1 MEANEK
7 RGHNMG
13 YGYDPEETTGQE
25 HMDGTAPESGGQ
37 EYTDSAQKT
46 DASDMSAYSG
56 VSDDTSAYSSGSTGA
71 SDNAQN
77 ASDNTQDTFNS
88 ASDADQGAQPSR
100 SRYEY
105 QNYYNDRYRGD
116 DSKQKYGYQPGVQQT
131 PAPKKGDS
139 AGKWIAVSALVVIF
153 VCVCIGIG
161 LIGVYSIRS
170 ANQLDSA
177 SVGVLEVAPDA
188 GDDAKNQED
197 DGNHAATDSPER
209 SEAGLSGDSS
219 LTEDTTTG
227 DGQVA
232 AASEIAQQQSAS
244 AVVTD
249 VTQVVE
255 AVMPACVSIT
265 NNFTQTVQ
273 DFWGQTYSQD
283 ETASGSG
290 IIIGENEQELLIVT
304 NNHVV
309 DSTEQ
314 LYVQFIDGET
324 VEAQV
329 KGTDAS
335 ADLAVVAVKLDTIAN
350 STKQEICIARMGD
363 SDSLKIGEPAI
374 AIGNALGY
382 GQSVTTGVISAL
394 NRKIDSSN
402 SEEGTSLIQTDAAI
416 NPGNSGGALL
426 NMRGEVIGIN
436 SNKIGGSSIEGMG
449 YAIPIS
455 TARPIIED
463 LMERQTRT
471 KYSEEERGYLGISCI
486 NVTSDLS
493 ENFSMPQGIFVAQVY
508 SGTGAET
515 AGLVRGNIV
524 VAFDGVTV
532 QNQEELTKQM
542 QYYKAGESVEITIMV
557 NSANGY
563 QQKNVTVTLSSYDQI
578 NAASKAAQE
587 SKQR

>member
-1 MEANEK
+1 
-7 RGHNMG
+7 MG

-25 HMDGTAPESGGQ
+25 HMDDTAPESGEQ

-71 SDNAQN
+71 ADNAQN

-88 ASDADQGAQPSR
+88 ASDAEQGAQPSR

-131 PAPKKGDS
+131 PAPKKRDS

-394 NRKIDSSN
+394 NRKIESSN

-508 SGTGAET
+508 SGTGAEA

>member
-1 MEANEK
+1 
-7 RGHNMG
+7 MG

-25 HMDGTAPESGGQ
+25 HMDDTAPESGEQ

-56 VSDDTSAYSSGSTGA
+56 VSDDTSAYSSRSTGA
-71 SDNAQN
+71 ADNAQN
-77 ASDNTQDTFNS
+77 ASDNTQDTSDNTQDTFNS
-88 ASDADQGAQPSR
+88 ASDAEQGAQPSR

-116 DSKQKYGYQPGVQQT
+116 DSKQKYGYQPGAQQT
-131 PAPKKGDS
+131 PAPKKADS
-139 AGKWIAVSALVVIF
+139 AGKWIAVGALVVIF
-153 VCVCIGIG
+153 ICVCIGIG
-161 LIGVYSIRS
+161 LIGVYSIQT
-170 ANQLDSA
+170 ANQQDFP

-188 GDDAKNQED
+188 GDDAEIQEN
-197 DGNHAATDSPER
+197 DGNSAATDSSES

-219 LTEDTTTG
+219 LTEGTTTE

-394 NRKIDSSN
+394 NRKIESSN

-508 SGTGAET
+508 SGTGAEA

-563 QQKNVTVTLSSYDQI
+563 QQKNVTVTLFSYDQI

>member
-1 MEANEK
+1 
-7 RGHNMG
+7 MG

-25 HMDGTAPESGGQ
+25 HMDDTAPESGEQ

-71 SDNAQN
+71 ADNAQN
-77 ASDNTQDTFNS
+77 ASDNTQDTSDNTQDTFNS
-88 ASDADQGAQPSR
+88 ASDAEQGAQPSR

-131 PAPKKGDS
+131 PAPKKRDS

-209 SEAGLSGDSS
+209 SEAGRSGDSS

-394 NRKIDSSN
+394 NRKIESSN

-508 SGTGAET
+508 SGTGAEA

-524 VAFDGVTV
+524 VAFDGITV
-532 QNQEELTKQM
+532 QDQEELTKQM

>member
-1 MEANEK
+1 
-7 RGHNMG
+7 MG

-25 HMDGTAPESGGQ
+25 HLDGTAPESGGQ

-71 SDNAQN
+71 ADNAQN

-131 PAPKKGDS
+131 PAPKKRDS

-177 SVGVLEVAPDA
+177 SVGVLEVAPDV

-394 NRKIDSSN
+394 NRKIENSN

-508 SGTGAET
+508 SGTGAEA

>member
-1 MEANEK
+1 
-7 RGHNMG
+7 MG

-25 HMDGTAPESGGQ
+25 HMDDTAPESGGQ

-56 VSDDTSAYSSGSTGA
+56 ASDDTSAYSSGSTGVA
-71 SDNAQN
+71 DNAQN

-88 ASDADQGAQPSR
+88 ASDADQSAQPSR

-105 QNYYNDRYRGD
+105 HNYYDDRYRGD

-131 PAPKKGDS
+131 PAPPKRDS
-139 AGKWIAVSALVVIF
+139 AGKWIAVGALVVIF
-153 VCVCIGIG
+153 ICVCIGIG
-161 LIGVYSIRS
+161 LIGVYSIQT
-170 ANQLDSA
+170 ANQQDSP
-177 SVGVLEVAPDA
+177 SVGVFEVAPDA
-188 GDDAKNQED
+188 GDDAEIQEN
-197 DGNHAATDSPER
+197 DGNSAATDSSES

-394 NRKIDSSN
+394 NRKIENSN

-508 SGTGAET
+508 SGTGAEA

>member
-1 MEANEK
+1 
-7 RGHNMG
+7 MG

-25 HMDGTAPESGGQ
+25 HMDDTAPESGEQ

-71 SDNAQN
+71 ADNAQN
-77 ASDNTQDTFNS
+77 ASDNTQDTSDNTQDTFNS
-88 ASDADQGAQPSR
+88 ASDAEQGAQPSR

-105 QNYYNDRYRGD
+105 QNYYNDRYRGG

-131 PAPKKGDS
+131 PAPKKRDS

-197 DGNHAATDSPER
+197 DGNHAATNSPER
-209 SEAGLSGDSS
+209 SEAGRSGDSS
-219 LTEDTTTG
+219 LTEDTTAG
-227 DGQVA
+227 EGQVA
-232 AASEIAQQQSAS
+232 AASKITQQQSAS

-394 NRKIDSSN
+394 NRKIESSN

-508 SGTGAET
+508 SGTGAEA

>member
-1 MEANEK
+1 
-7 RGHNMG
+7 MG

-25 HMDGTAPESGGQ
+25 HLDGTAPESGGQ

-71 SDNAQN
+71 ADNAQN

-131 PAPKKGDS
+131 PAPKKRDS

-170 ANQLDSA
+170 ANQQDST

-209 SEAGLSGDSS
+209 SEAGRSGDSS

-273 DFWGQTYSQD
+273 DFWGQIYSQD

-394 NRKIDSSN
+394 NRKIESSN
-402 SEEGTSLIQTDAAI
+402 AEEGTSLIQTDAAI

-508 SGTGAET
+508 SGTGAEA

>member
-1 MEANEK
+1 MSDEWNWGQEPEKTDGSSQQPENTDESGSAASDQTAAPEDELNENVTYHYKYTSSRNSDGAGSTDNGNYYASSNNSDTSGNSSKDSGFESQSSEPRYAHYQVDEQEKKPEEKKKGRHHRLHNDKAASSGFGRKAGNTITLAVIFGLVAGLVFQAVNMVSDKYFKKETQTAVGSAETLTSSASASTTAEESTDAGEGINAEIVANEK
-7 RGHNMG
+7 GPVAGVAQAAMPSVVAITSVSMQEIRSFFG
-13 YGYDPEETTGQE
+13 YG
-25 HMDGTAPESGGQ
+25 M
-37 EYTDSAQKT
+37 EYP
-46 DASDMSAYSG
+46 
-56 VSDDTSAYSSGSTGA
+56 STG
-71 SDNAQN
+71 
-77 ASDNTQDTFNS
+77 
-88 ASDADQGAQPSR
+88 
-100 SRYEY
+100 
-105 QNYYNDRYRGD
+105 
-116 DSKQKYGYQPGVQQT
+116 
-131 PAPKKGDS
+131 
-139 AGKWIAVSALVVIF
+139 
-153 VCVCIGIG
+153 
-161 LIGVYSIRS
+161 
-170 ANQLDSA
+170 
-177 SVGVLEVAPDA
+177 
-188 GDDAKNQED
+188 
-197 DGNHAATDSPER
+197 
-209 SEAGLSGDSS
+209 
-219 LTEDTTTG
+219 
-227 DGQVA
+227 
-232 AASEIAQQQSAS
+232 
-244 AVVTD
+244 
-249 VTQVVE
+249 
-255 AVMPACVSIT
+255 
-265 NNFTQTVQ
+265 
-273 DFWGQTYSQD
+273 
-283 ETASGSG
+283 SGSG
-290 IIIGENEQELLIVT
+290 IIVGENDDELLIAT

-394 NRKIDSSN
+394 NRKIESSN

-508 SGTGAET
+508 SGTGAEA

>member
-1 MEANEK
+1 
-7 RGHNMG
+7 MG

-25 HMDGTAPESGGQ
+25 HMDDTAPESGGQ

-56 VSDDTSAYSSGSTGA
+56 VSDDTSVYSSGSTGA
-71 SDNAQN
+71 ADNAQN

-131 PAPKKGDS
+131 PAPKKRDS

-508 SGTGAET
+508 SGTGAEA

>member
-1 MEANEK
+1 
-7 RGHNMG
+7 MG

-25 HMDGTAPESGGQ
+25 HMDDTAPESDGQ

-56 VSDDTSAYSSGSTGA
+56 VSDDTSVYSSGSTGA
-71 SDNAQN
+71 ADNAQN

-131 PAPKKGDS
+131 PAPKKRDS

-197 DGNHAATDSPER
+197 DGNHTATDSPER
-209 SEAGLSGDSS
+209 SEAGRSGDSS

-394 NRKIDSSN
+394 NRKIESSN

-508 SGTGAET
+508 SGTGAEA

>member
-1 MEANEK
+1 MLQNAADSNVNSSTVYEHRREQKMSDEWNWGQEPEKTDGSSQQPENTDESGSAASDQTAAPEDELNENVTYHYKYTSSRNSDGAGSTDNGNYYASSNNSDTSGNSSKDSGFESQSSEPRYAHYQVDEQEKKPEEKKKGRHHRLHNDKAASSGFGRKAGNTITLAVIFGLVAGLVFQAVNMVSDKYFKKETQTAVGSAETLTSSASASTTAEESTDAGEGINAEIVANEK
-7 RGHNMG
+7 GPVAGVAQAAMPSVVAITSVSMQEIRSFFG
-13 YGYDPEETTGQE
+13 YG
-25 HMDGTAPESGGQ
+25 M
-37 EYTDSAQKT
+37 EYP
-46 DASDMSAYSG
+46 
-56 VSDDTSAYSSGSTGA
+56 STG
-71 SDNAQN
+71 
-77 ASDNTQDTFNS
+77 
-88 ASDADQGAQPSR
+88 
-100 SRYEY
+100 
-105 QNYYNDRYRGD
+105 
-116 DSKQKYGYQPGVQQT
+116 
-131 PAPKKGDS
+131 
-139 AGKWIAVSALVVIF
+139 
-153 VCVCIGIG
+153 
-161 LIGVYSIRS
+161 
-170 ANQLDSA
+170 
-177 SVGVLEVAPDA
+177 
-188 GDDAKNQED
+188 
-197 DGNHAATDSPER
+197 
-209 SEAGLSGDSS
+209 
-219 LTEDTTTG
+219 
-227 DGQVA
+227 
-232 AASEIAQQQSAS
+232 
-244 AVVTD
+244 
-249 VTQVVE
+249 
-255 AVMPACVSIT
+255 
-265 NNFTQTVQ
+265 
-273 DFWGQTYSQD
+273 
-283 ETASGSG
+283 SGSG
-290 IIIGENEQELLIVT
+290 IIVGENDDELLIAT

-394 NRKIDSSN
+394 NRKIENSN

-508 SGTGAET
+508 SGTGAEA

-524 VAFDGVTV
+524 VAFDGVNV
-532 QNQEELTKQM
+532 QNQEELTKQL
-542 QYYKAGESVEITIMV
+542 Q
-557 NSANGY
+557 
-563 QQKNVTVTLSSYDQI
+563 
-578 NAASKAAQE
+578 
-587 SKQR
+587 

>member
-1 MEANEK
+1 
-7 RGHNMG
+7 MG

-71 SDNAQN
+71 ADNAQN

-131 PAPKKGDS
+131 PAPKKRDS

-177 SVGVLEVAPDA
+177 SVGVLEVAPDV

-508 SGTGAET
+508 SGTGAEA

>member
-1 MEANEK
+1 
-7 RGHNMG
+7 MG

-25 HMDGTAPESGGQ
+25 HMDDTAPESGRQ

-71 SDNAQN
+71 ADNAQN

-131 PAPKKGDS
+131 PAPKKRDS

-170 ANQLDSA
+170 ANQQDFP

-188 GDDAKNQED
+188 GDDAKKQED

-394 NRKIDSSN
+394 NRKIESSN

-508 SGTGAET
+508 SGTGAEA